1 MRVLMTVLLLLVMA
15 VSGASAQS
23 DESPDL
29 LALAQLAPDD
39 SEIFLAARIDD
50 DYLATLDGLVA
61 MLAGAGA
68 DLGMTVPE
76 NLPRIQ
82 DLVATGFD
90 RNATPEQVD
99 AVLALLGDTAA
110 ASTRMVDGRSVFGV
124 YLTVTDREAL
134 VAAINPVGL
143 GLNEAGVVGRFT
155 LYRSPNTPTALL
167 VADDLAIITDDDA
180 ALIASGDYP
189 KLAAL
194 STFAEAAAALPA
206 SSYNVLTYVS
216 ATSVTNTLNNEDIFT
231 RPGGLLLGA
240 TILDSGALSL
250 DLAFSPLE
258 LESVSVT
265 SIDPAFARFIPADA
279 NAVIHSTNLGG
290 GLQTLAELSQQT
302 SGQDM
307 IAGFEQ
313 LTAVFGLTF
322 DQFLTLTSGDYVLFS
337 RLDLRGALEAGTAT
351 NPTVLTDY
359 FDMAL
364 VLEATD
370 PALAAEFDGRIAEL
384 LNVGAQDQ
392 DFTVS
397 TVTVGE
403 TEVTRLDLVIP
414 ENNIPLALG
423 IAATDEVFVVGTFGA
438 VEQVLTGAPAID
450 TQPAYTAAAADLLPN
465 PVVVAY
471 ADGSAFSGL
480 FVSVGFVGSSVNSVF
495 EEVQNELDGTT
506 TMQPVGT
513 PVVEDFTPQV
523 LAAYDRL
530 VQLLRYGTVSATI
543 TDAGVYVARA
553 TITLGE

>member
-50 DYLATLDGLVA
+50 DYLATLNGLVA
-61 MLAGAGA
+61 MLADAGA

-110 ASTRMVDGRSVFGV
+110 ASTRTVDGRSVFGV
-124 YLTVTDREAL
+124 YLSITDREAL
-134 VAAINPVGL
+134 IAAINPVDL

-194 STFAEAAAALPA
+194 SAFAEAAAALPA

-250 DLAFSPLE
+250 DFAFTVEGADTAATP
-258 LESVSVT
+258 
-265 SIDPAFARFIPADA
+265 IDPAFGRFIPADA

-384 LNVGAQDQ
+384 LNIGAQDQ